1 MATENKQKEEVKEE
15 KDFLTAIVDFFEKL
29 AEKYEFDEN
38 EQAEFREILFGG
50 ENARNEGPMYDAE
63 AVEMVEAEPEPDE
76 AEEDEA

>member
-1 MATENKQKEEVKEE
+1 MEKKEMEG

-50 ENARNEGPMYDAE
+50 ENARNAGPMYDAE
-63 AVEMVEAEPEPDE
+63 AVEMVEETEPEE
-76 AEEDEA
+76 NED

>member
-1 MATENKQKEEVKEE
+1 MDNNKKEMENGAVEE

-63 AVEMVEAEPEPDE
+63 AVEMVEDAEEPET
-76 AEEDEA
+76 EED